1 VIRFDHLGKIA
12 PETFDRLRRV
22 STATLTTVLLKH
34 GLRNTYLTGV
44 RPLAPHYR
52 MVGEAVTL
60 RYVPAREDL
69 DTLESLADPEHP
81 QRKLVE
87 NILPG
92 QVLVIDARRDVRAGA
107 LGHILATRLLRRG
120 AAGVVTDGCYRD
132 TPAMRELGLPAYA
145 AGEHA
150 AANVTVHHAAD
161 INVPVGCAGVL
172 VMPGD
177 IVAGDGEGVV
187 VIPRHLADTVA
198 EQAVEQEQLEEF
210 IWAKINA
217 GSSIVGVYPPSEAV
231 RREYE
236 VRRRVLEGC

>member
-1 VIRFDHLGKIA
+1 MIRFDHLGKVA
-12 PETFDRLRRV
+12 PETYERLRRV

-34 GLRNTYLTGV
+34 GLRNTFLTGV

-52 MVGEAVTL
+52 MAGEAVTL

-69 DTLESLADPEHP
+69 DTLEALADPEHP

-92 QVLVIDARRDVRAGA
+92 QVLVIDARGDVRAGT

-120 AAGVVTDGCYRD
+120 AAGVVTDGCFRD
-132 TPAMRELGLPAYA
+132 TPAIRELGLPAYA

-177 IVAGDGEGVV
+177 IVVGDGEGVV
-187 VIPRHLADTVA
+187 VIPRRLANKVA
-198 EQAVEQEQLEEF
+198 EQALEQEMREEF
-210 IWAKINA
+210 IWEKINA
-217 GSSIVGVYPPSEAV
+217 GSTIVGVYPPGEAV

-236 VRRRVLEGC
+236 ARRRVREER